1 MTVHFQLKSV
11 TTVVTKLGA
20 VALLMGSLS
29 ACVVAP
35 VGYGHHGRGYRGPVA
50 VEVAP
55 VVVAPPAPVVV
66 LPPAPRHGYPR
77 YYRY

>member
-1 MTVHFQLKSV
+1 MKVHSQLKSV
-11 TTVVTKLGA
+11 TVVTTKLGA
-20 VALLMGSLS
+20 AALLATTLS

-35 VGYGHHGRGYRGPVA
+35 VGYGHHGRGHGGRVA

-55 VVVAPPAPVVV
+55 VVVAPPPAVVV
-66 LPPAPRHGYPR
+66 VPPAPRHGYPR

>member
-11 TTVVTKLGA
+11 SSAAAKLGA
-20 VALLMGSLS
+20 VALLAVSLS

-35 VGYGHHGRGYRGPVA
+35 VGYGHHGRGYGGRVA

>member
-1 MTVHFQLKSV
+1 MTVPSQLKSWAPL
-11 TTVVTKLGA
+11 VTKLGA
-20 VALLMGSLS
+20 VALVAVSLS

-35 VGYGHHGRGYRGPVA
+35 IGYGHHGRGYRGPVA

-66 LPPAPRHGYPR
+66 LPPAPRRGYPR
-77 YYRY
+77 HYRY

>member
-1 MTVHFQLKSV
+1 MTVHSQMKSV
-11 TTVVTKLGA
+11 TSVAAKLGA
-20 VALLMGSLS
+20 VALLAVSLS

-35 VGYGHHGRGYRGPVA
+35 VGYGHYGRGYSGHVA

-66 LPPAPRHGYPR
+66 MPPAPRYGYPR

>member
-1 MTVHFQLKSV
+1 MSVHSQLKSV
-11 TTVVTKLGA
+11 TSVAAKLGA
-20 VALLMGSLS
+20 VALVVGSLS

-35 VGYGHHGRGYRGPVA
+35 VGYGHHGRGYGGHRS

>member
-1 MTVHFQLKSV
+1 MTVHCQLKSV
-11 TTVVTKLGA
+11 TSVAAKLGA
-20 VALLMGSLS
+20 VALVVASLS

-35 VGYGHHGRGYRGPVA
+35 VGYGHHGRGYGGRVA

-55 VVVAPPAPVVV
+55 VVVAPPPPVVV
-66 LPPAPRHGYPR
+66 MPPAPRYGYPR

>member
-11 TTVVTKLGA
+11 TTVAAKLGA
-20 VALLMGSLS
+20 VALLAVSLS

-35 VGYGHHGRGYRGPVA
+35 VGYGYHGRGYGGHVA
-50 VEVAP
+50 VDVAP

>member
-1 MTVHFQLKSV
+1 MTVHSQMKSV
-11 TTVVTKLGA
+11 TSVAAKLGA
-20 VALLMGSLS
+20 VALLAASLS

-35 VGYGHHGRGYRGPVA
+35 VGYGHYGRGHGGHVA

-66 LPPAPRHGYPR
+66 MPPAPRYGHPR